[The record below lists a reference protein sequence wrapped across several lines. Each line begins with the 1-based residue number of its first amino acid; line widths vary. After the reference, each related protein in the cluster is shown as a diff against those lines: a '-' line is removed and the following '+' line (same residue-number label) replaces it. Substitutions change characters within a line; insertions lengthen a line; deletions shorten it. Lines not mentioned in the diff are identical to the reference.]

1 MANTVEVNAKTRKEL
16 GSRANKRLR
25 DAGFLPGVIYGHKQA
40 VLPIALTRT
49 GSGQPSSAWRPPFQP
64 GGRWAERNHVLVK
77 EVQYDHLG
85 IELIHIDFS
94 RVNHTERVKITVP
107 LELKGTP
114 KGEADGGVL
123 QQLIADLEI
132 ECVVTDIP
140 DMIRFNVSEMG
151 LNSIL
156 HVKDLI
162 LPPNVKT
169 LQDGDFIVATVKE
182 IIETA
187 APVVEGDTAEPEVIG
202 AVGRRCPRPRNRRR
216 RSKQRHETDRRTWQP
231 RPRVCTGRDFNIGFE
246 VIDRLASPAQD

>member
-1 MANTVEVNAKTRKEL
+1 MANTVEVKAQSRKEL

-25 DAGFLPGVIYGHKQA
+25 DSGILPGVIYGHKQA
-40 VLPIALTRT
+40 VLPIALTRKEVANHLSH
-49 GSGQPSSAWRPPFQP
+49 GAHLFNLSLDGQN
-64 GGRWAERNHVLVK
+64 ETVLVK

-94 RVNHTERVKITVP
+94 RVDLTERVKITVP

-169 LQDGDFIVATVKE
+169 LQDGDYIVATVKE
-182 IIETA
+182 IVETVATA
-187 APVVEGDTAEPEVIG
+187 AAEGEAEPEVIG
-202 AVGRRCPRPRNRRR
+202 RKPEDAVA
-216 RSKQRHETDRRTWQP
+216 E
-231 RPRVCTGRDFNIGFE
+231 E
-246 VIDRLASPAQD
+246 PAAKK